1 MHDAMGAQIASLA
14 TELSAT
20 RATEGELRQELRRAL
35 RKRRASA
42 LGPIILQYCI
52 YIMIII

>member
-14 TELSAT
+14 TELSAA

-35 RKRRASA
+35 REEAR
-42 LGPIILQYCI
+42 
-52 YIMIII
+52 